1 MAVVK
6 VRSRGQVTIPLALR
20 RDLHFNSKTTLTV
33 VKAGNVLLMTPR
45 SLQVDVLAKE
55 GQRALKK
62 RGLRLEDVLADLKTQ
77 RNRYNKE
84 RYGA

>member
-6 VRSRGQVTIPLALR
+6 VRGRGQVTIPLSLR
-20 RDLHFNSKTTLTV
+20 KDLHLDEEVTLTV

-45 SLQVDVLAKE
+45 ALQVDALAK
-55 GQRALKK
+55 GAQRELRK
-62 RGLRLEDVLADLKTQ
+62 RGLRVEDVIDDLKGQ
-77 RNRYNKE
+77 RARYNKD